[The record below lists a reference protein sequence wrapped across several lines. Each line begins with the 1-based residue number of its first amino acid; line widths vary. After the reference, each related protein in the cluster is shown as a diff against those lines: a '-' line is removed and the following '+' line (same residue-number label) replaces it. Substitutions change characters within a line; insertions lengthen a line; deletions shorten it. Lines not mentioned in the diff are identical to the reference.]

1 MAEQE
6 LEESL
11 CGGTPGSGSRRRLGA
26 RERAGEAP
34 GTLGDLL
41 SLSCLTLGIPIS
53 CPPHRGLSWPH
64 FGDPCWT
71 VVEKEVDTVLWCPE
85 ERVGVED
92 VQIEPRMWG
101 APLASLEGSRMLNHP
116 LLGF

>member
-1 MAEQE
+1 M
-6 LEESL
+6 
-11 CGGTPGSGSRRRLGA
+11 
-26 RERAGEAP
+26 
-34 GTLGDLL
+34 LGDLL